1 MWHSEDHFV
10 SLFIE
15 VQLNSVAG
23 LPLISMR
30 AGQDSRVFA
39 GVSKSTRSALMQW
52 SWRAYLGSLLWD
64 FCIGVLL
71 GRADFFNFC
80 FLCFLPLVYYAFPS
94 LSGTALTPVTELSL
108 Y

>member
-15 VQLNSVAG
+15 VRLNSVAG

-30 AGQDSRVFA
+30 AGPDSRVFA

-52 SWRAYLGSLLWD
+52 SWRVYLQ
-64 FCIGVLL
+64 VLYTGESAVGFSYWGL
-71 GRADFFNFC
+71 SWEGRFF
-80 FLCFLPLVYYAFPS
+80 
-94 LSGTALTPVTELSL
+94 
-108 Y
+108 